1 MRAWVCEE
9 RRGFQMMD
17 LRSRKY
23 LLALVALLLVLA
35 GCKGESPTAPPPGSG
50 PGNPPG
56 TPPPVTGT
64 SLTLTANNLSPLTN
78 STTTLSATVT
88 VNGSPAPNGTAVE
101 FGAAPLGTFQDTGTN
116 TSIRTT
122 TNGVATAVLTSA
134 TAGTTRVTAVAGSV
148 VQQLDITFRVGTD
161 PGPGTGNVTITS
173 VTPGTT
179 LAQGGEI
186 ITITGTGFGE
196 PVRVFFNLG
205 NNVLREAGVI
215 SVTPTTL
222 QVIAPAV
229 DLGTGQTLNATVE
242 VIARAGT
249 AQEGRASSS
258 LPFVFRRPQLTPAII
273 TVSPASGPIEGGTRV
288 TIFGEA
294 FEYPVQVFFGAA
306 EAQIINVTFD
316 QIIAVSPTGRDASPT
331 GEQPTT
337 GVVPIKVINIASNTQ
352 TTNSNPGFRYA
363 PAMAITAT
371 GPSQGS
377 AIGGTRIQIDGIGF
391 DDPVTVTVGDGDSAV
406 ALQPVAVSGTRIIA
420 VTPALAQPCNSSASG
435 PITVTNINT
444 GISASGGSFTFIPV
458 DPVIISVTSGGPILP
473 GSALTVLVADPG
485 VGIFGTAFARFTVGG
500 RSVVPTPAQIT
511 NGTGNQTFS
520 VVVPS
525 TGFVFPT
532 IACTTAGGAAGTQLG
547 PIEVPLVFNNVTTE
561 CPSDPFTIT
570 ITPPGAN
577 ACTQPPPV
585 ADVTAPATTTCPGL
599 TVPAVPVAAGTSTGT
614 ITVANTGDTGA
625 STLTVTP
632 ASNNPEFA
640 VSGTTLSIPAGG
652 TGNITVTFDP
662 SAPGARTGNITL
674 TTNDPLN
681 PTIIVC
687 VSGTG
692 DEPPQAAVTSPATTT
707 CPGLVIA
714 DTSTTATSTTG
725 TIVVRNNA
733 PTGSAS
739 LIVTPTSNDTEFA
752 VSSTPITI
760 GPQLNGNITVTFDP
774 DTLGP
779 RTATITLN
787 TNDPLNQQIQVCTT
801 GNGIP

>member
-1 MRAWVCEE
+1 MRSWVCEE

-35 GCKGESPTAPPPGSG
+35 GCKGESPTAPPPGG
-50 PGNPPG
+50 GPG
-56 TPPPVTGT
+56 TPGQPPPTTGT
-64 SLTLTANNLSPLTN
+64 TLTLTANNLTPLTN
-78 STTTLSATVT
+78 STTTLTATVT
-88 VNGSPAPNGTAVE
+88 VNGAPAPNGTAVE
-101 FGAAPLGTFQDTGTN
+101 FGVAPIGTFQDTGTN

-122 TNGVATAVLTSA
+122 TGGVATAVLTSA
-134 TAGTTRVTAVAGSV
+134 TAGTTRVTAVVGSV

-161 PGPGTGNVTITS
+161 PGPGTGTVTITS
-173 VTPGTT
+173 VTPTSG

-205 NNVLREAGVI
+205 NNVVREAAVI

-222 QVIAPAV
+222 QVISPAV
-229 DLGTGQTLNATVE
+229 DLGSGQTLNATVE

-258 LPFVFRRPQLTPAII
+258 LPFVFRRPQITPVIT

-306 EAQIINVTFD
+306 EAQVVNVTFD

-331 GEQPTT
+331 GEVPTT
-337 GVVPIKVINIASNTQ
+337 GVVPIKVINIQSNTQ

-363 PAMAITAT
+363 PSMAITAVAPTT
-371 GPSQGS
+371 GSS
-377 AIGGTRIQIDGIGF
+377 IGGTRITIDGIGF
-391 DDPVTVTVGDGDSAV
+391 DDPVAVTIGSGDAAV
-406 ALQPVAVSGTRIIA
+406 ALQPVFVSGTRIIA
-420 VTPALAQPCNSSASG
+420 VTPALASPCSSAASG

-444 GISASGGSFTFIPV
+444 GITATGASFRFIPI
-458 DPVIISVTSGGPILP
+458 DPVITSVTSGGPIQP
-473 GSALTVLVADPG
+473 GSALTVVVSDPG
-485 VGIFGTAFARFTVGG
+485 VGLFGTAFARFTVGG
-500 RSVVPTPAQIT
+500 RAVVPTPAQIT
-511 NGTGNQTFS
+511 TGTGSQTFS
-520 VVVPS
+520 VVLPS
-525 TGFVFPT
+525 TGFNFPT

-547 PIEVPLVFNNVTTE
+547 PVEVPLVFNNVTTE
-561 CPSDPFTIT
+561 CLSDAFTIT
-570 ITPPGAN
+570 VNPPGTN

-585 ADVTAPATTTCPGL
+585 AAVDAPATTSCPGL
-599 TVPAVPVAAGTSTGT
+599 NIGAVPVDTGTATGT
-614 ITVANTGDTGA
+614 IVVSNDGPSGAAN
-625 STLTVTP
+625 LTVTP
-632 ASNNPEFA
+632 ASNNTEFQ
-640 VSGTTLSIPAGG
+640 VSSTTLNIPAGG
-652 TGNITVTFDP
+652 TQNITVTFDP

-681 PTIIVC
+681 PQIIVC

-692 DEPPQAAVTSPATTT
+692 NAPPQAAVTNPAVTT

-714 DTSTTATSTTG
+714 DTSVAATSTTG

-733 PTGSAS
+733 PTGAAS
-739 LIVTPTSNDTEFA
+739 LVVTPVSNDTEFA
-752 VSSTPITI
+752 VVATPVTI
-760 GPQLNGNITVTFDP
+760 LPQTTGNITVTFDP

-787 TNDPLNQQIQVCTT
+787 TNDPANAAIPVCTT
-801 GNGIP
+801 GNGI